1 MASVDKDGGPEWL
14 AKAAAAVAEEGDGG
28 LEGVGGGLN
37 LTYGDYYGDGNMSA
51 DGGMVSTVLL
61 CRNLTSERYKKAF
74 FLLTALTSAKSL
86 HGKPNTCYEK
96 NDAFLLVCN

>member
-1 MASVDKDGGPEWL
+1 MASVAKDGGPEWL

-61 CRNLTSERYKKAF
+61 CRNLTSGRYKKSLF
-74 FLLTALTSAKSL
+74 FS
-86 HGKPNTCYEK
+86 
-96 NDAFLLVCN
+96 